1 MPQHVGVKPTAN
13 SRVVEQD
20 LEQYLKT
27 SLNKR
32 R

>member
-27 SLNKR
+27 SLNM
-32 R
+32 